1 MFKFTVFVLSAILA
15 CSLAEDSPS
24 WHHSTQDSWGED
36 FPDCSGKEQSPINLI
51 NANETKAS
59 PISFNGY
66 ATKFKGNDLVLTNN
80 GHSAELSYEN
90 IPNEGKPS
98 ISGGILGEETYIL
111 EQIHFHWGGG
121 NRRGSEHTIDFKA
134 YDLEAHLVHRNSK
147 FESVAEAA
155 GQENGLTV
163 LGFLYEERSALFG
176 YDSDI
181 KQITSILPIIQNEG
195 NTARIKKT
203 FETGKNFPVDKQI
216 TYYNYPGSLTTP
228 GCSENVNWIV
238 FDMIQGVA
246 ADELKKF
253 RGLKIADGSALI
265 DNYRKV
271 RDLNERNVTLINTDE
286 KKKFEAGKF
295 PKVKFQKKLLQDS
308 VDQEAIAQ
316 N

>member
-1 MFKFTVFVLSAILA
+1 MFKFVVFLLVALA
-15 CSLAEDSPS
+15 YVSAEDEEPH
-24 WHHSTQDSWGED
+24 WHHSSQDSWGEEY
-36 FPDCSGKEQSPINLI
+36 PDCNGKEQSPINLI

-66 ATKFKGNDLVLTNN
+66 ATKFKGNDLILINN
-80 GHSAELSYEN
+80 GHTAQLSYEN

-121 NRRGSEHTIDFKA
+121 NRRGSEHTIDYKA
-134 YDLEAHLVHRNSK
+134 YELEAHLVHRNSK
-147 FESVAEAA
+147 FETVAEAA
-155 GQENGLTV
+155 GQENGITV

-195 NTARIKKT
+195 NTARIRRD
-203 FETGKNFPVDKQI
+203 FITGRNFPVDKQK

-238 FDMIQGVA
+238 FDRIQGVA
-246 ADELKKF
+246 ADEVGF
-253 RGLKIADGSALI
+253 
-265 DNYRKV
+265 
-271 RDLNERNVTLINTDE
+271 
-286 KKKFEAGKF
+286 FF
-295 PKVKFQKKLLQDS
+295 
-308 VDQEAIAQ
+308 
-316 N
+316 